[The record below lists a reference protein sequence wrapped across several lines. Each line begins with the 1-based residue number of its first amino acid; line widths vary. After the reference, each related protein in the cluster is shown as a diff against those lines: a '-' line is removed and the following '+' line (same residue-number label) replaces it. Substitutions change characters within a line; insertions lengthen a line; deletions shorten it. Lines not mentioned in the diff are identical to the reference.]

1 MYYGYFYHAESNLA
15 TRLTPLENKNHWYG
29 LISEPKYLLKSIL
42 SLMDYKANLF
52 IMKNWNSIQLSF
64 LIYQEQ
70 NNWKMEEK
78 NWMWNS

>member
-1 MYYGYFYHAESNLA
+1 MYYDYFYHTGSNLA
-15 TRLTPLENKNHWYG
+15 TLLILLENKNHWYE

-42 SLMDYKANLF
+42 SLMDYKANFF